1 MVYRLAWIIMRLFFT
16 FLGLKIEG
24 ADKLPEKG
32 AAIVVSNHV
41 SNWDPIVV
49 GISFKRV
56 IYFMAK
62 AELFE
67 NRLSARFFTWLNAF
81 PVKRG
86 SADRNAIRKAIS
98 ILEEGKVLGIFPEG
112 TRNQTGENLE
122 AQNGAAMLALK
133 TGAPIVP
140 VACIGTGRKL
150 PVGWKNPL
158 IVRVGEP
165 MFLEEFKGQKVN
177 SALLN
182 QVSERI
188 MQEINLLLQK

>member
-1 MVYRLAWIIMRLFFT
+1 MFYRLAWIIMRFLFT
-16 FLGLKIEG
+16 LLGLKIEG
-24 ADKLPEKG
+24 ADKLPKKG
-32 AAIVVSNHV
+32 AAIIVSNHV

-49 GISFKRV
+49 GISFKRP

-67 NRLSARFFTWLNAF
+67 NKFSSCFFNWLNAF

-86 SADRNAIRKAIS
+86 SADRSAIRKAIS
-98 ILEEGKVLGIFPEG
+98 ILEEGKVVGIFPEG
-112 TRNQTGENLE
+112 TRNRTGENME

-133 TGAPIVP
+133 TGAPVVP
-140 VACIGTGRKL
+140 VACIGTASRL
-150 PVGWKNPL
+150 PSGWKKPL
-158 IVRVGEP
+158 LVRVGDP
-165 MFLEEFKGQKVN
+165 LYLDQFRGQKVN

-188 MQEINLLLQK
+188 MQEINALLKN